1 MLMENHLMVIIY
13 IYEYIY
19 IICILYIYIY
29 YTILYIIYIIYIMYI
44 YILYICIYY
53 IYYIYIYII
62 YIYIYIYIIYIIYI
76 ILVTGI
82 AFTNCNSLLDLLFL
96 KSIRHKHHQ
105 ENFRESLADEITP
118 FGLRVKKALGVVPV
132 TEDFT

>member
-1 MLMENHLMVIIY
+1 MY
-13 IYEYIY
+13 ILY
-19 IICILYIYIY
+19 ILYIYIY
-29 YTILYIIYIIYIMYI
+29 YIYT
-44 YILYICIYY
+44 
-53 IYYIYIYII
+53 